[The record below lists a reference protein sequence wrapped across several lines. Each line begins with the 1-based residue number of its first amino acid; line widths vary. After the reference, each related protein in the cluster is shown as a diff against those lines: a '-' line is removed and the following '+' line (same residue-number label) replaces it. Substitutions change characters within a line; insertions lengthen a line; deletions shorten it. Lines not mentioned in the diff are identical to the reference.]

1 MVALWGRGH
10 VARDL
15 DARKELIMQQHV
27 EDEVRDDGFLPP
39 EEETMPESMVHAEL
53 IEYLVAVLKWLF
65 WGQTCTVCR
74 NLAFLAPPQRG
85 GLVVAPDIALVRSI
99 PRKPVSS
106 WRIGR
111 TGPAPRLVFE
121 ILSEETWKKDVEEKP
136 PVYAQLGVHEYF
148 TYDPNL
154 TPLAGPTAP
163 RLSGWRL
170 DPDSESMV
178 ALTLQPDR
186 SLWSQ
191 ELESFLVPDEQV
203 LRLVDKQ
210 GRTRLTRAEAE
221 AAARLAEA
229 RRAAAMAEMLR
240 SMGIDPDQ
248 FL

>member
-1 MVALWGRGH
+1 
-10 VARDL
+10 
-15 DARKELIMQQHV
+15 MQQHV
-27 EDEVRDDGFLPP
+27 EDEVRDYGFLPL

-74 NLAFLAPPQRG
+74 NLAFLAPRERG
-85 GLVVAPDIALVRSI
+85 GLVIAPDIALVRSI
-99 PRKPVSS
+99 PRQPVSS

-111 TGPAPRLVFE
+111 TGPAPVLVFE

-136 PVYAQLGVHEYF
+136 LVYAQLGVHEYF
-148 TYDPNL
+148 AYDPNL

-170 DPDSESMV
+170 DPDSQSLV
-178 ALTLQPDR
+178 ALTLLPDR

-203 LRLVDKQ
+203 LRLVDEY

-221 AAARLAEA
+221 AAARRAEAQRADAEA

-248 FL
+248 LP